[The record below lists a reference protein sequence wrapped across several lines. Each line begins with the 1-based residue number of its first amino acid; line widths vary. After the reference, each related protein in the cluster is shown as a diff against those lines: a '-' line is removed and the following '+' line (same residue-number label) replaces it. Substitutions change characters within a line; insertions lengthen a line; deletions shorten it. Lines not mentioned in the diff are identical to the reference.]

1 MFSKAV
7 IILINRALFPSR
19 ATVSCAHTHRYD
31 FSSSVSCCNASS
43 GGLNYS
49 CFVGRS
55 VFEYGLFFA
64 EHITSNVSATMYV
77 KTVKDTNNK

>member
-43 GGLNYS
+43 GGLNCS

-55 VFEYGLFFA
+55 VFEYGLFFG
-64 EHITSNVSATMYV
+64 HITSIVSATMYV
-77 KTVKDTNNK
+77 KTIKDTNKT